1 MPEMNAPWLAV
12 SHIVCDADSIEVCK
26 VPVWREGRADA
37 ARLIAAAPE
46 LLAVLETLLPE
57 ARGAM
62 EDANEHGW
70 SYNIDELTRPA
81 YDAINKA
88 RGYVNA

>member
-1 MPEMNAPWLAV
+1 MPEMNAPWQAV

-46 LLAVLETLLPE
+46 LLEALEALVDAPFLSGHDVYVREVQAAE
-57 ARGAM
+57 A
-62 EDANEHGW
+62 
-70 SYNIDELTRPA
+70 
-81 YDAINKA
+81 AINKA
-88 RGYVNA
+88 RGERR